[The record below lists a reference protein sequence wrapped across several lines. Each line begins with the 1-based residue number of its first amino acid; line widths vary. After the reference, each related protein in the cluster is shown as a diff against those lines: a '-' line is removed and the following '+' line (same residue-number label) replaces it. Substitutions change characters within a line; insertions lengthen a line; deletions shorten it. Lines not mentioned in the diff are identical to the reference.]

1 MGINLNTTPPTA
13 SSIPIG
19 TPTVQLEYK
28 DLAELKKF
36 AVDFQGPA
44 VLGGSPPAGLT
55 REQVM
60 AKGGLAGAK
69 PGFNLD
75 FTTATGTAIWESFA
89 GADGLL
95 SAREHAA
102 AILVLDAK
110 GTNTADGKLTKADL
124 DAGFAKILADSKTTN
139 GIAKTYQA
147 FNQVAENVNL
157 DDNNS
162 KSSKFLETAGD
173 VAAAKNMLAGS
184 YWGTLAPKNTV
195 AGSVASNQ
203 NSSIWGD
210 PHIADADRANQDNLR
225 TTSFNIGEEGDFN
238 LLKDK
243 NTSLTGTFEKFKNW
257 GLSVTTKTNLD
268 LGADHLTIDAGVAKV
283 NGTVLK
289 DGDVVSLTDGTKIT
303 LKANQISVKT
313 PESSE
318 YDFNFGLAKT
328 TEKETDKPINYINT
342 DVFSKSQG
350 VFADGQMP
358 TGILGEG
365 FDADFTERKALK
377 NPIDSY
383 RITNILPIDEP
394 VPTTT
399 TGVTDI
405 MKLLQD
411 LLAKLA

>member
-1 MGINLNTTPPTA
+1 
-13 SSIPIG
+13 
-19 TPTVQLEYK
+19 
-28 DLAELKKF
+28 
-36 AVDFQGPA
+36 
-44 VLGGSPPAGLT
+44 
-55 REQVM
+55 
-60 AKGGLAGAK
+60 
-69 PGFNLD
+69 
-75 FTTATGTAIWESFA
+75 
-89 GADGLL
+89 L